1 MNVGKKKIKKKQ
13 KGKFLISIYLDLE
26 VKEDY

>member
-1 MNVGKKKIKKKQ
+1 MLEKKSKKKKQ

>member
-1 MNVGKKKIKKKQ
+1 MNVGKKKSKKQ

-26 VKEDY
+26 VKEDC

>member
-1 MNVGKKKIKKKQ
+1 MNVGKKKKKKQ

>member
-1 MNVGKKKIKKKQ
+1 MLGKKNQKKKQ

-26 VKEDY
+26 VKEDC

>member
-1 MNVGKKKIKKKQ
+1 MNVGKKKKKKKQ